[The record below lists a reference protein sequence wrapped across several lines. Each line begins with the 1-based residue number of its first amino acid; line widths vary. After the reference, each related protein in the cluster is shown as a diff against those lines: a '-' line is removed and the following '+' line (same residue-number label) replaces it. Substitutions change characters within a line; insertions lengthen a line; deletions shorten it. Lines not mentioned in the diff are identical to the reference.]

1 MTEGEKLLKGI
12 HLTDELFNLYDEMS
26 MQQALDI
33 TDQIIVTVFCAL
45 NCKKGIDPDDKET
58 IQRTARL
65 FSDHVLFKLTDFN
78 NINWEEDTDAFSNDN
93 CSHANP
99 KNSCGGK
106 ADGYSDDDLR

>member
-12 HLTDELFNLYDEMS
+12 HLTDELFNLYDEMN

-78 NINWEEDTDAFSNDN
+78 NINWEEETDAFSNNDSCDVN
-93 CSHANP
+93 L
-99 KNSCGGK
+99 KDSCGGK
-106 ADGYSDDDLR
+106 TDGYSDDDLR